1 MVDLPGRRCYMTPRH
16 DQSAQRAATY
26 DLGVLEGAGHKLVR
40 PHQGTPFALGEFHGF
55 DGFGFSLGEAPHGL
69 PAAT

>member
-1 MVDLPGRRCYMTPRH
+1 MVDLPGRRCYINLRH

-26 DLGVLEGAGHKLVR
+26 DLGVLEGAGYKLVR
-40 PHQGTPFALGEFHGF
+40 PHQGTLFALGEFDGF
-55 DGFGFSLGEAPHGL
+55 DGFGFSLGGARHGL